1 MMTAIIEMTKGM
13 HTIPFTYVL
22 GYRIVLLPDIDKN
35 NGNIT
40 TLIQE

>member
-1 MMTAIIEMTKGM
+1 MMTVIIEMTEGM
-13 HTIPFTYVL
+13 HTIPFIHVL

-40 TLIQE
+40 TLI

>member
-13 HTIPFTYVL
+13 RTIPFTYVL